1 MSEIN
6 HMNPMNSMEN
16 PELTNE
22 QIAALE
28 AERQAALEAELAPF
42 KALKGRI
49 DALVEINETILSP

>member
-6 HMNPMNSMEN
+6 HMEPLNSMET

-42 KALKGRI
+42 RALKERI
-49 DALVEINETILSP
+49 DALVEINETILNP